1 MPLSAEYGLYIDGD
15 WHGRERQFEVLDPA
29 TNQSLA
35 RVASASAEDTELA
48 IDSAATTFEEWR
60 QVDHSERG
68 RRLLQAA
75 DLLREHREDL
85 ARTETLETGRPLAQ
99 SRRRIGGAIGFFDY
113 YGGIAD
119 KIEGETIPIDGDRH
133 SYTVREP
140 LGVTGHIVPWNSPSI
155 LAARSFAPALACGNT
170 VVAKPS
176 PDAPL
181 TVLRLAE
188 LLTEAGLPPGAVN
201 VVTDADA
208 AAGKAITES
217 ETVAGISF
225 TGSRTVGK
233 QVMKTAADTLT
244 PVDLELGGNTPC
256 IVFPDADL
264 DAVVRDGVKAYDN
277 AGQICFTISRFF
289 VHADIYDEFA
299 DRFATAVDSLEV
311 GPWDEE
317 PDVGPVISPAS
328 RDRLADYVDE
338 AVGDSARL
346 LAGGTI
352 PRAEGNFY
360 SPTLLD
366 RVDDTDPVACDELFG
381 PVKTLHEFETE
392 PGVIERAN
400 DTEYG
405 LYAVIWTDD
414 VSRVHRLVD
423 AMETGV
429 VAVNEFPILAPQTPF
444 GGYKESGIGRT
455 KGHHAIEHFTQVKSA
470 TISYQ

>member
-1 MPLSAEYGLYIDGD
+1 MPPTEEYGLYIDGD
-15 WHGRERQFEVLDPA
+15 WHGRERQFEVRDPA
-29 TNQSLA
+29 TNEPLA
-35 RVASASAEDTELA
+35 TVASASVEDAELA
-48 IDSAATTFEEWR
+48 IEAAATTFEEWR
-60 QVDHSERG
+60 QVDHSDRG
-68 RRLLQAA
+68 SRLLRAA
-75 DLLREHREDL
+75 DVLRAHSDEL
-85 ARTETLETGRPLAQ
+85 ARTETLETGRPLGQ
-99 SRRRIGGAIGFFDY
+99 SKRRIGGAIGFFDY
-113 YGGIAD
+113 YGGMAD

-188 LLTEAGLPPGAVN
+188 LLGQAGLPAGAVN
-201 VVTDADA
+201 VVPDADA
-208 AAGKAITES
+208 VAGKTITES
-217 ETVAGISF
+217 DTVAGISF
-225 TGSRTVGK
+225 TGSRGVGK
-233 QVMKTAADTLT
+233 QVLKTAADTLT

-264 DAVVRDGVKAYDN
+264 DAVVEDGLKAYDN

-299 DRFATAVDSLEV
+299 DRFAEAIDSLVV
-311 GPWDEE
+311 GAWDEE
-317 PDVGPVISPAS
+317 PDVGPVISPAA
-328 RDRLADYVDE
+328 RDRLVDYVDG
-338 AVGDSARL
+338 AVSDGARL

-352 PRAEGNFY
+352 PREDGNFY
-360 SPTLLD
+360 RPTLID
-366 RVDDTDPVACDELFG
+366 QVDDTDPVACDELFG
-381 PVKTLHEFETE
+381 PVKTLHEFEAE
-392 PGVIERAN
+392 AEVVARAN

-405 LYAVIWTDD
+405 LYAVIWTND
-414 VSRVHRLVD
+414 VSRVHRLVE
-423 AMETGV
+423 AMEAGV

-470 TISYQ
+470 TISYE